1 MRHSNAVEEEDDD
14 EDEEEPQRDSAR
26 DSNNTRKISILRI
39 SERAFLRW
47 NENRV
52 VLKEEMI
59 SVEIAAR
66 VWIRGRPERSTGDRK
81 ASSDGDL
88 LRRRDEN
95 IAAVAIESGGT
106 FLLIK

>member
-1 MRHSNAVEEEDDD
+1 MRHSNAVED
-14 EDEEEPQRDSAR
+14 EDEEEEGVEPQRDSAR

-52 VLKEEMI
+52 PLKEEMI

-66 VWIRGRPERSTGDRK
+66 V
-81 ASSDGDL
+81 
-88 LRRRDEN
+88 
-95 IAAVAIESGGT
+95 
-106 FLLIK
+106 